1 MATAL
6 AHIRQSPPLGECTLV
21 LGGAPPKA
29 EPIWD
34 PEALRQELQELVEG
48 GMGSKEAAKAL
59 AERSGHNKRELY
71 ALLHARE
78 TEAT

>member
-1 MATAL
+1 
-6 AHIRQSPPLGECTLV
+6 
-21 LGGAPPKA
+21 
-29 EPIWD
+29 
-34 PEALRQELQELVEG
+34 
-48 GMGSKEAAKAL
+48 MGSKEAAKAL